1 MNDAAPLIDRR
12 SGPSDRR
19 QAGRPGG
26 RRSTDV
32 MATGLLLGTMFVT
45 GCANGEKL
53 SPLAPSSLDS
63 DVRPEVSAP
72 ASPRSSVA
80 SPVASEGD
88 DVDVDVDVET
98 DGSDDV
104 DVVAESDGVSDAE
117 FDGESERVEMS
128 DFEINAAVAA
138 GNLVVTPGSA
148 TLSVRKTKQFV
159 AKGAKG
165 TVRWSA
171 TGGTITSKGLFK
183 AGSKAGTFSVTAKTA
198 RQGSKRAKVVVR
210 QVPGVTP
217 PPAGTGDSG
226 TGGGNTGGGNTGG
239 GNTGGG
245 NTGGG
250 NTGGGNTGGG
260 NTGGGDTGGGPTV
273 SGIAIAPGQSIQS
286 AVNANPEGTTFII
299 KSGVH
304 RRQSIRPKTGNSF
317 IGESGAVLDGENTT
331 AQAIVGHGA
340 SRVTV
345 RGLRITNY
353 APPNLG
359 GALDGVES
367 NGWTV
372 ENNEIDHNSNGSART
387 YGLFVGSDWIVRNN
401 KVHHNGWIGITGW
414 ECTGTLIDDNE
425 VYANPATIFTDTVGD
440 TGNMKFYGCGDMV
453 VRNNYVH
460 DSPRF
465 GIWFDRSRPDVT
477 IENNRVV
484 NHGEAGIWYEV
495 SYRGTIRGNRV
506 DNAGT
511 RSHYSSGWLRGG
523 GIQVTNSPDVTVV
536 NNTVTNSL
544 NGIIGLQ
551 ADGYYHGK
559 YGNNELR
566 NFLVQNNT
574 VVMPKGQTGI
584 ASTSG
589 NAVYDSWNN
598 RFNGNTYTASTSTPF
613 QWKGSNLTPTQW
625 KAGPGSAD
633 SF

>member
-1 MNDAAPLIDRR
+1 MNEERPGSAGPSTLLFDRR
-12 SGPSDRR
+12 TGPADRR
-19 QAGRPGG
+19 QSPRAGG

-32 MATGLLLGTMFVT
+32 AMATGLLLGTMFVT
-45 GCANGEKL
+45 GCAQGDKL
-53 SPLAPSSLDS
+53 SPIAPASLDT
-63 DVRPEVSAP
+63 DVRPDVSAP
-72 ASPRSSVA
+72 ASPRSFVT
-80 SPVASEGD
+80 SPVVTDRD
-88 DVDVDVDVET
+88 DVDVDVEVDVQ
-98 DGSDDV
+98 DDASDDV
-104 DVVAESDGVSDAE
+104 DVVAESDGEDDGAE
-117 FDGESERVEMS
+117 FDGEFEGDVELT
-128 DFEINAAVAA
+128 DFEMNAAVAA
-138 GNLVVTPGSA
+138 GKLVVSPASTA
-148 TLSVRKTKQFV
+148 LTVRKTKQFV

-165 TVRWSA
+165 TVRWKA
-171 TGGTITSKGLFK
+171 TGGTITSKGLFR
-183 AGSKAGTFSVTAKTA
+183 AGSKAGTFTVTATTA
-198 RQGSKRAKVVVR
+198 RQGSKKAKVVVK
-210 QVPGVTP
+210 QAPPTTP
-217 PPAGTGDSG
+217 PPSGDGGGTGDPVGGGG
-226 TGGGNTGGGNTGG
+226 TGGGG
-239 GNTGGG
+239 
-245 NTGGG
+245 
-250 NTGGGNTGGG
+250 
-260 NTGGGDTGGGPTV
+260 TGGGPTV
-273 SGIAIAPGQSIQS
+273 NGIAISPGQSIQS
-286 AVNANPEGTTFII
+286 AVNANPEGTTFVI

-304 RRQSIRPKTGNSF
+304 RRQSIRPKSGMSF
-317 IGESGAVLDGENTT
+317 IGEAGAVLDGENAT

-367 NGWTV
+367 NGWVV

-387 YGLFVGSDWIVRNN
+387 YGLFVGSDWTVRNN

-414 ECTGTLIDDNE
+414 ECVGTVIDNNE
-425 VYANPATIFTDTVGD
+425 VYANPATIFTDNVGD
-440 TGNMKFYGCGDMV
+440 TGNMKFYGCGDII

-465 GIWFDRSRPDVT
+465 GIWFDRSRPDIT

-495 SYRGTIRGNRV
+495 SYRGVIRGNRV

-566 NFLVQNNT
+566 NFVVQNNT

-598 RFNGNTYTASTSTPF
+598 RFSGNTYTASTSTPF

>member
-1 MNDAAPLIDRR
+1 MNQQHPGSAGPIAVSIDRR
-12 SGPSDRR
+12 TGPADRR
-19 QAGRPGG
+19 QSQRPGG
-26 RRSTDV
+26 RRSTDM
-32 MATGLLLGTMFVT
+32 MATGLLLSTILVT
-45 GCANGEKL
+45 GCAQNEKL
-53 SPLAPSSLDS
+53 SPLAPASLDS
-63 DVRPEVSAP
+63 DVRPDVSAP
-72 ASPRSSVA
+72 ASPRSFVA
-80 SPVASEGD
+80 SPVASEPD
-88 DVDVDVDVET
+88 EADVDVQSDTDDIDV
-98 DGSDDV
+98 GAW
-104 DVVAESDGVSDAE
+104 AEDQFESEAE
-117 FDGESERVEMS
+117 FDGESEGDVVELS
-128 DFEINAAVAA
+128 DFEVNAAVAK
-138 GNLVVTPGSA
+138 GSFVVQPGS
-148 TLSVRKTKQFV
+148 TSLSPRKTKQFV
-159 AKGAKG
+159 VKGAKG
-165 TVRWSA
+165 TVRWKA
-171 TGGTITSKGLFK
+171 TGGSITSKGLFR
-183 AGSKAGTFSVTAKTA
+183 AGSKPGVFAVTASTS
-198 RQGSKRAKVVVR
+198 RQGAKKVKVR
-210 QVPGVTP
+210 ILGTVPPPTP
-217 PPAGTGDSG
+217 PPAGGSGD
-226 TGGGNTGGGNTGG
+226 GGS
-239 GNTGGG
+239 
-245 NTGGG
+245 
-250 NTGGGNTGGG
+250 
-260 NTGGGDTGGGPTV
+260 GGGDAGGGGGTGDGPTV
-273 SGIAIAPGQSIQS
+273 TGGIAVAPGQSIQS
-286 AVNANPEGTTFII
+286 AVNANPAGTTFII
-299 KSGVH
+299 KAGVH
-304 RRQSIRPKTGNSF
+304 RRQSIKPKSGNKF
-317 IGESGAVLDGENTT
+317 IGESGAVLDGENAT

-340 SRVTV
+340 SGVTV

-367 NGWTV
+367 NGWIV

-387 YGLFVGSDWIVRNN
+387 YGLFVGSDWTVRNN

-425 VYANPATIFTDTVGD
+425 VYANPATIFTDNVGD

-465 GIWFDRSRPDVT
+465 GIWFDRSRPGVT

-484 NHGEAGIWYEV
+484 NHGEAGIWHEV
-495 SYRGTIRGNRV
+495 SYRAVIRGNRV
-506 DNAGT
+506 DNAGN

-566 NFLVQNNT
+566 NFVVQNNT

-584 ASTSG
+584 ASTEG

-598 RFNGNTYTASTSTPF
+598 RFSGNTYTASTTTPF
-613 QWKGSNLTPTQW
+613 QWKGSNLTPPQW